1 MIIYDIDSVV
11 CWLVSNKLRINV
23 SKTETILIGSH
34 QCIGHQY
41 LAVNIAGNSLCH
53 VSVAKYLAL

>member
-11 CWLVSNKLRINV
+11 CWLVSNKLWINV

-34 QCIGHQY
+34 ECIGHKY
-41 LAVNIAGNSLCH
+41 LAVNIAGNSFCH